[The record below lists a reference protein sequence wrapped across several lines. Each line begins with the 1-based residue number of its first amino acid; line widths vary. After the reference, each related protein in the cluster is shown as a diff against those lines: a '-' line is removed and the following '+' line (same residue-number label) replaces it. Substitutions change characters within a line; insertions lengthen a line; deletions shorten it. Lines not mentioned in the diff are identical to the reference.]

1 MTTETRNKVINR
13 DNQTCRHCGKPLSYE
28 NCEIAHRI
36 ANTKTALKYV
46 RRYAREHH
54 NIDLD
59 KTQAQS
65 ILDDEYNLRT
75 ACRGGRCN
83 DAMNCFNN
91 PVETDKIIRAIILEM
106 IRGGGIK

>member
-1 MTTETRNKVINR
+1 MNPETRRYVIMR
-13 DNQTCRHCGKPLSYE
+13 DVQTCQHCGRPLSYE

-46 RRYAREHH
+46 QRYAREHH
-54 NIDLD
+54 NIELD

-83 DAMNCFNN
+83 DAMNCFNQ
-91 PVETDKIIRAIILEM
+91 PLETDSIIRKILFKRISE
-106 IRGGGIK
+106 GCL